1 MNILVANL
9 GSTSVKYQILEMPSE
24 TLLARGKMERVT
36 DFREAVEREFATLPV
51 PVDAIAFKAV
61 HGGPDYRG
69 TYVVDEDVLAAMEE
83 FLPAAPLHNRIY
95 LDGMRAFQ
103 AALPGVPLVAAFE
116 TEFHKTRPPQASYYG
131 IPAAW
136 RERFGIL
143 KYGFHGASH
152 QYIAQRVPELAGAS
166 AESLRVV
173 SCHLG
178 GSSSIC
184 AIRYGHS
191 IDCTM
196 GFSPQ
201 SGIENATRHGDLDVF
216 AVLHL
221 MNKLEITFE
230 QVLESLTKDGGLA
243 GLSGVAGG
251 DMRDIVQ
258 AMERGNSDAAHAF
271 EVFAYQVKKCI
282 GAYAAAMEGLDVIAF
297 TGGIGE
303 NRFRLRSAVC
313 LGLGFLGVE
322 LSEELNVSEG
332 ADRIISAPGS
342 RVKVMVIQANEEL
355 MVARRAAGILG
366 TGAAG

>member
-1 MNILVANL
+1 MHILVANL
-9 GSTSVKYQILEMPSE
+9 GSTSLKYQILAMPSE
-24 TLLARGKMERVT
+24 TLVARGKIERVSNY
-36 DFREAVEREFATLPV
+36 REAIQQELAKLNV
-51 PVDAIAFKAV
+51 PVDAIAFKTV

-69 TYVVDEDVLAAMEE
+69 TYIVDEGVLAAMEE
-83 FLPAAPLHNRIY
+83 FLAAAPLHNRIY

-103 AALPGVPLVAAFE
+103 EALPGIPLVAAFE
-116 TEFHKTRPPQASYYG
+116 TEFHRTRPPQASYYG

-136 RERFGIL
+136 RERFGII

-152 QYIAQRVPELAGAS
+152 QYIAERAPQLAGANP
-166 AESLRVV
+166 ESLRIV

-184 AIRYGHS
+184 AIRFGSS

-201 SGIENATRHGDLDVF
+201 TGIENATRHGDFDIF

-221 MNKLEITFE
+221 MNKLGLSFE
-230 QVLESLTKDGGLA
+230 EVLDSLTRDGGLA

-258 AMERGNSDAAHAF
+258 SMERGNSDAAHAF
-271 EVFAYQVKKCI
+271 DVFAYQVKKCI
-282 GAYAAAMEGLDVIAF
+282 GAYAAAMEGLDVVAF

-303 NRFRLRSAVC
+303 NHFRLRSAIC

-322 LSEELNVSEG
+322 LSEELNVTEG
-332 ADRIISAPGS
+332 GDRIISS
-342 RVKVMVIQANEEL
+342 RNSTVKVMVIQANEEVV
-355 MVARRAAGILG
+355 VARRAAAVLSS
-366 TGAAG
+366 